1 MQLVR
6 KILLLSMLVV
16 LVAAC
21 AGCGREAPAQ
31 PPGGAKPPLVVV
43 APVTRR
49 VVEEF
54 DEYSARLAAP
64 DQVDVRSRVAGT
76 LERIHFRDGDQV
88 RQGAVLFTIDPRLFA
103 AEVSRSAA
111 NVALA
116 RSQDELAR
124 IQAARGERLLPA
136 NAVSQ
141 QEVDQL
147 LASAQNATASL
158 RAAEAALAAA
168 RLNLEFTRIVAPI
181 AGRMSRKAV
190 TVGNLVSVNDPVL
203 TTIVST
209 DRVYAYFEPSEAAYL
224 KYGQAAANRQ
234 AEPKVQMGL
243 FNEEGFP
250 HTGRIDFVDNRLNPT
265 TGSIQL
271 RGVFDNADGRL
282 TPGLTARIRIGAGKP
297 YEATLVPDR
306 AITVDQTRRLVLVVG
321 PGRRVEAREV
331 KPGALIDGMRVVSG
345 VKPGELIVVDGLQR
359 ATPGAAVTP
368 QQVTLDEHGL
378 PLAAPGAAG
387 PAHHG
392 P

>member
-6 KILLLSMLVV
+6 KILLLSMLIV

-31 PPGGAKPPLVVV
+31 PPGGARPPPVVV

-88 RQGAVLFTIDPRLFA
+88 RQGAVLFTIDPRPFA
-103 AEVSRSAA
+103 AEVSRAAA

-116 RSQDELAR
+116 RSQGELAR
-124 IQAARGERLLPA
+124 IQAARGERLLPS

-147 LASAQNATASL
+147 RASAQSAAASL

-203 TTIVST
+203 TSIVST

-224 KYGQAAANRQ
+224 KYGQAAAKRQ

-331 KPGALIDGMRVVSG
+331 KPGALINGMRVVSG
-345 VKPGELIVVDGLQR
+345 VEPGELIVVDGLQR

-387 PAHHG
+387 PARQG

>member
-16 LVAAC
+16 LMAAC
-21 AGCGREAPAQ
+21 TGCSRDAPAQ
-31 PPGGAKPPLVVV
+31 PPGGAQPPQVVV

-49 VVEEF
+49 VVEEY

-88 RQGAVLFTIDPRLFA
+88 RQGALLFTIDPRPFA
-103 AEVSRSAA
+103 AEVARAAA

-116 RSQDELAR
+116 RSQGELAR

-136 NAVSQ
+136 NAISQ

-147 LASAQNATASL
+147 RASALNASAGL
-158 RAAEAALAAA
+158 HAAEAALAAA

-181 AGRMSRKAV
+181 AGRMSRKAA

-234 AEPKVQMGL
+234 AQPKVEMGL
-243 FNEEGFP
+243 FNEDGFP
-250 HTGRIDFVDNRLNPT
+250 HTGRIDFVDNRLNPA

-271 RGVFDNADGRL
+271 RGVFDNPDGRL

-306 AITVDQTRRLVLVVG
+306 AITVDQTHRLVLVVG
-321 PGRRVEAREV
+321 ANGRVEAREV
-331 KPGALIDGMRVVSG
+331 HPGALIGGMRVVSG

-368 QQVTLDEHGL
+368 QQVTLDEHGQ
-378 PLAAPGAAG
+378 PLGAPGAAG
-387 PAHHG
+387 SARHG
-392 P
+392 T

>member
-6 KILLLSMLVV
+6 KILLLSMLLV

-21 AGCGREAPAQ
+21 AGCDREAPAQ
-31 PPGGAKPPLVVV
+31 PAGGAKPPLVVV

-88 RQGAVLFTIDPRLFA
+88 RRGALLFTIDPRPFA

-124 IQAARGERLLPA
+124 VLAARGERLLPA

-141 QEVDQL
+141 QEMDQL
-147 LASAQNATASL
+147 RASAQSATASL

-190 TVGNLVSVNDPVL
+190 TVGNLVNVNDPVL

-224 KYGQAAANRQ
+224 KYGQAANRQ
-234 AEPKVQMGL
+234 AAPKVQMGL
-243 FNEEGFP
+243 FDEQGFP
-250 HTGRIDFVDNRLNPT
+250 HTGRIDFVDNRLDPT

-271 RGVFDNADGRL
+271 RGVFDNTDGRL

-378 PLAAPGAAG
+378 PLVAPGAAG
-387 PAHHG
+387 PAPHG

>member
-1 MQLVR
+1 MHLVR

-31 PPGGAKPPLVVV
+31 PPGGAKPPPVVV

-49 VVEEF
+49 VVEEV

-88 RQGAVLFTIDPRLFA
+88 RQGAVLFTIDPRPFA
-103 AEVSRSAA
+103 AEVSRAAA

-116 RSQDELAR
+116 RSQGELAR
-124 IQAARGERLLPA
+124 ILTARGERLLAA

-147 LASAQNATASL
+147 RASAQSAAASL
-158 RAAEAALAAA
+158 RAAEAALATA

-181 AGRMSRKAV
+181 TGRMSRKAV

-203 TTIVST
+203 TSIVST

-250 HTGRIDFVDNRLNPT
+250 HTGRIDFVDNQLNPT

-321 PGRRVEAREV
+321 PGQRVEAREV

-378 PLAAPGAAG
+378 PLGAPGAAG
-387 PAHHG
+387 PARPG

>member
-1 MQLVR
+1 
-6 KILLLSMLVV
+6 
-16 LVAAC
+16 
-21 AGCGREAPAQ
+21 
-31 PPGGAKPPLVVV
+31 VV

-88 RQGAVLFTIDPRLFA
+88 RQGAVLFTIDPRPFA
-103 AEVSRSAA
+103 AEVARTAA

-124 IQAARGERLLPA
+124 ILAARGERLLPT

-141 QEVDQL
+141 QDVDQL
-147 LASAQNATASL
+147 RASAQNATASL

-224 KYGQAAANRQ
+224 KYGQAAANPQ
-234 AEPKVQMGL
+234 AAPKVQMGL
-243 FNEEGFP
+243 FDEQGFP

-271 RGVFDNADGRL
+271 RGVFDNTDGRL

-321 PGRRVEAREV
+321 PDRRVQAREV
-331 KPGALIDGMRVVSG
+331 KPAALIDGMRVVSG

-378 PLAAPGAAG
+378 PLPAPGATG
-387 PAHHG
+387 PARAG
-392 P
+392 R